1 MCINRL
7 HVYFI
12 RLDKELQFTLSLS
25 LSHTH
30 TTTHRKTE
38 LEQDIECIII
48 FKKKFQKAR
57 MHFITI
63 DNAHIHIM
71 QNKACFSLFRCLYSV
86 FTRICSLVTQSSMR
100 DSHKVLFAQYVIH
113 SYISHASIFGL
124 WSVMV
129 LASDTYRSCFDLTR
143 ESNKNEVV
151 NTHES
156 NSDF

>member
-1 MCINRL
+1 
-7 HVYFI
+7 
-12 RLDKELQFTLSLS
+12 
-25 LSHTH
+25 
-30 TTTHRKTE
+30 
-38 LEQDIECIII
+38 
-48 FKKKFQKAR
+48 

-113 SYISHASIFGL
+113 SYISHCLSFAASIFGL
-124 WSVMV
+124 RSVIV
-129 LASDTYRSCFDLTR
+129 LGSDTDGSCFDLTR
-143 ESNKNEVV
+143 ESNKNDVV

-156 NSDF
+156 NTDF